1 MRQTIVLFLLVILLA
16 PAVAAQPQYGDL
28 VITTGHGAAG
38 NVNGY
43 TGYLNPAN
51 PSTLTTLSNAPYGS
65 FHNWVRMAPDNTDLV
80 YTRVTLQTVP
90 NSGALMNLQPSG
102 IRTTIASF
110 SGINTDGYELDHDG
124 QWILSARSPPLSP
137 KPNYVLGVDHTTG
150 ATTTFASLFS
160 TTWFNEIA
168 IDRDPG
174 SMPYTLVCC
183 CLSGTSGPEVLQA
196 DRQGH
201 VTTVLAGSVIP
212 ANTAIELDPRTG
224 DYIIGY
230 IGNGNIIRMTKSGTK
245 TTLTAF
251 SGNAIKILQ
260 DDTAWI
266 AHGGWTFTNAPP
278 FRPVHQHGSLALR
291 QPDSARLE
299 SDGTRG
305 VRQQDPGVQPEIA
318 VNRYRER
325 PEPSPWRG
333 RKTICPRG
341 EPCAPAGCACEVPAV
356 RERGVPLPG
365 RHGSALLSVGPEPAA
380 GRVSELS
387 GRSRSLREQPSEPSH
402 HRADPT
408 VAPGRGHHGLRGR
421 CDLRSDGCPPG
432 HQLPLVRAV
441 IVRR

>member
-51 PSTLTTLSNAPYGS
+51 PSTLTTLSNAPYGN

-266 AHGGWTFTNAPP
+266 AHGGWTSRTLLHFDLSTSTVFSLFVSPIPQGWNLMGLEVYGSRTLVCNQKSPSTVTVNVQSRLPGAEGKQY
-278 FRPVHQHGSLALR
+278 VLAASLARRPAAPAKCL
-291 QPDSARLE
+291 QFANGEYLFLDATDPLFFLSALNLL
-299 SDGTRG
+299 
-305 VRQQDPGVQPEIA
+305 PGVFQNFQGALDPFG
-318 VNRYRER
+318 NN
-325 PEPSPWRG
+325 PQS
-333 RKTICPRG
+333 
-341 EPCAPAGCACEVPAV
+341 
-356 RERGVPLPG
+356 LPIT
-365 RHGSALLSVGPEPAA
+365 VQIPQ
-380 GRVSELS
+380 
-387 GRSRSLREQPSEPSH
+387 SLRGAGITVFVAGVIFDQTGVLQVTNSH
-402 HRADPT
+402 WF
-408 VAPGRGHHGLRGR
+408 VL
-421 CDLRSDGCPPG
+421 
-432 HQLPLVRAV
+432 
-441 IVRR
+441 